1 MRAPA
6 APCYTRRALKPTRSP
21 VHYGWVIV
29 ATGVLTVFG
38 SLGLGRF
45 GFTMILPSMKAGL
58 ALSDVQAGDLAVA
71 NMVGYLALSLLSGL
85 IVDRL
90 GPRVVIAASM
100 ALVAGGML
108 IAGLAASSSACLLG
122 LAIAGAGSGGSNVP
136 VMGLASVWFSRR
148 RRGLATGIVVS
159 GSSVGILL
167 AGRLVPF
174 ILERAGAA
182 GWRVAWQLF
191 AVAALVVGGLAALL
205 LRDNPAAMGLEP
217 VGGRD
222 SGEPAA
228 GRMQWGL
235 VYRAPA
241 VWHLASAYVLFGFSY
256 VIYTTFFARALTGE
270 AGYTTQQAGALWSA
284 IGALSLASGF
294 LWGSVSDRLGRK
306 HGLALVFALQ
316 SLCFATFA
324 FWRAPAGV
332 YVSAGL
338 FALTAWSIPAIMSA
352 ATADIV
358 GGRLAPAAFGFITVF
373 FGLGQVAGPFAAGRI
388 AQATGSFAA
397 AFAAAAAAAGAG
409 ALLSLLLRSG
419 RQKVPPA
426 AT

>member
-1 MRAPA
+1 MKT
-6 APCYTRRALKPTRSP
+6 TRPSL
-21 VHYGWVIV
+21 HYGWVIV

-38 SLGLGRF
+38 CLGLGRF

-71 NMVGYLALSLLSGL
+71 NMIGYLALSLLSGFL
-85 IVDRL
+85 VDRF
-90 GPRVVIAASM
+90 GARAVITASM
-100 ALVAGGML
+100 VVVAAGML
-108 IAGLAASSSACLLG
+108 IAGLAASYAACLLG
-122 LAIAGAGSGGSNVP
+122 LAMAGGGSGGSNVP
-136 VMGLASVWFSRR
+136 VMGLPSAWFARR

-159 GSSVGILL
+159 GSSVGILI
-167 AGRLVPF
+167 AGRLVPSV
-174 ILERAGAA
+174 LERWGEA

-191 AVAALVVGGLAALL
+191 AAAALAVAAVGWLALRSDPAAL
-205 LRDNPAAMGLEP
+205 GLEP

-222 SGEPAA
+222 SSEPAA

-241 VWHLASAYVLFGFSY
+241 VWHLAAAYVLFGFSY
-256 VIYTTFFARALTGE
+256 VIYATFFARSLTGE
-270 AGYTTQQAGALWSA
+270 AGYTTREAGSLWSA
-284 IGALSLASGF
+284 VGALSLASGF
-294 LWGSVSDRLGRK
+294 LWGTVSDRIGRK
-306 HGLALVFALQ
+306 YGLALVFALQ

-324 FWRAPAGV
+324 YWRTSAGI

-338 FALTAWSIPAIMSA
+338 FALTAWSIPAVMAA

-388 AQATGSFAA
+388 AHASGSYSA
-397 AFAAAAAAAGAG
+397 AFAAAAAAAAAG
-409 ALLSLLLRSG
+409 ALLSLLLRIRGGGG
-419 RQKVPPA
+419 RPA
-426 AT
+426 ATGR